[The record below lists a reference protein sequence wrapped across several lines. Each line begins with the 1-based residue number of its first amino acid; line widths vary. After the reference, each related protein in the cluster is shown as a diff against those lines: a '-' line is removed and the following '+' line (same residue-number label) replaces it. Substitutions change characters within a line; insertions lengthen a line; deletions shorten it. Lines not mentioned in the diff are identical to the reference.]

1 MPRKHVPSCWQL
13 VPAPAPEPAP
23 VMLTDVELA
32 EVNTL
37 YAPLDAI
44 LDQYIDDSPEYPYDT
59 ILEAL
64 ARLTDYYEGMQAYID
79 AEIAKDIAAEEAD
92 A

>member
-1 MPRKHVPSCWQL
+1 
-13 VPAPAPEPAP
+13 
-23 VMLTDVELA
+23 MLTDVELA

>member
-1 MPRKHVPSCWQL
+1 
-13 VPAPAPEPAP
+13 
-23 VMLTDVELA
+23 LTDAELA

-37 YAPLDAI
+37 YDPIDAI
-44 LDQYIDDSPEYPYDT
+44 LERYIENSPAYPYDT

-64 ARLTDYYEGMQAYID
+64 ARLTHYYEGMQAYID